1 MSDKNKKNVDSPVK
15 NKLSPG
21 FNTDVYS
28 KLDRLLFNKN
38 VEHYVTVDDIY
49 IKTAFTSFLND
60 FNLKNRGGDGNYI
73 FISLEQGFYKFVGDD
88 PKVRV
93 YELPTEWDVIRM
105 KIESYLENNPIEKVD
120 VEDIQESMTSKQI
133 IDIQESLGINQEV
146 RRYFIDSENN
156 RYYKGYTIVGEG
168 DGVEVVLRSY
178 DNDVVIESQWIDDV
192 DSELFSN
199 ESEKLDFVNNLSI
212 DDITNKIYSTSKFDS
227 SERVEIKIYDS
238 SKDGLLKS
246 KIEME
251 IEGLKSELDEKG
263 FATLSDGR
271 VVITDKDKMKSYSKS
286 K

>member
-120 VEDIQESMTSKQI
+120 VEDIQESMTSKKI